1 MIHPTEKKVLKDILV
16 NDEKIKH
23 LNAVSHRARKVMER
37 EGLDALVVTV
47 CDNFYYLTGFA
58 SFFMYTFRH
67 TGAAVAIL
75 FRDPAIPSQIIMNE
89 FEAASTHFDMP
100 NMVLKTF
107 PVRVD
112 VDDPRNPLNHQKK
125 RERPIGPPIEAVFG
139 LVKTALQEAGV
150 MDKRLAIELHAMS
163 NGGKSVLD
171 KVAPGLK
178 WIDSTALFNE
188 IRMIKSPWEIEHLRK
203 SAEITEYGIACAAK
217 KIRVGCTAAELT
229 AAFKAA
235 VMTFPETNFSRF
247 NLISV
252 GDNFSPKMMAD
263 STPAKLGDLI
273 KFDCGV
279 DVAGYGADLARTFV
293 LGEPDELTQQIY
305 DTIRMGHEHMLSMVA
320 PGVKL
325 KDVFDS
331 TMAVIKKSGLPHYNR
346 GHLGHGDGVFL
357 GLEEAPFI
365 SSLAT
370 ETFSPGM
377 VLSLETPYYGIGVG
391 SIMLEDMILITNNG
405 FEFLSKL
412 ERDLI
417 RCH

>member
-1 MIHPTEKKVLKDILV
+1 MNK
-16 NDEKIKH
+16 EKIAH
-23 LNAVSHRARKVMER
+23 LNAVSCKARTVMER

-67 TGAAVAIL
+67 TGAAVAIM
-75 FRDPAIPSQIIMNE
+75 FRDESIPSQIIMNE

-100 NMVLKTF
+100 NMELKTF
-107 PVRVD
+107 PVWVD
-112 VDDPRNPLNHQKK
+112 VDDPRNPLNHKKK
-125 RERPIGPPIEAVFG
+125 RERPIGLPIEAVFG
-139 LVKTALQEAGV
+139 LVKDALESAGV
-150 MDKRLAIELHAMS
+150 LDKAIAIELQAMS

-178 WIDSTALFNE
+178 LIDSTALFNE
-188 IRMIKSPWEIEHLRK
+188 IRMIKSPWEIQHLRK
-203 SAEITEYGIACAAK
+203 SAEITEFGIASAAK
-217 KIRVGCTAAELT
+217 HIRVGCTAAELT

-252 GDNFSPKMMAD
+252 GDNFSPKMFPD
-263 STPAKLGDLI
+263 ETPAKPGDLI

-293 LGEPDELTQQIY
+293 LGEPDKLTQQIY
-305 DTIRMGHEHMLSMVA
+305 DTIRIGHEHMLSIVA

-331 TMAVIKKSGLPHYNR
+331 TMDVIKKSGLPDYNR

-357 GLEEAPFI
+357 GLEEAPFV
-365 SSLAT
+365 STLAT
-370 ETFSPGM
+370 ETFRPGM
-377 VLSLETPYYGIGVG
+377 VLSLETPYYGIGIG
-391 SIMLEDMILITNNG
+391 SIMLEDMILITESG
-405 FEFLSKL
+405 FEFLSKMD
-412 ERDLI
+412 RDLC
-417 RCH
+417 RYN

>member
-1 MIHPTEKKVLKDILV
+1 MNK
-16 NDEKIKH
+16 EKIAH
-23 LNAVSHRARKVMER
+23 LDAVSRKARAVMER

-67 TGAAVAIL
+67 TGAAVAIM
-75 FRDPAIPSQIIMNE
+75 FRDANIPSQIIMNE
-89 FEAASTHFDMP
+89 FEAASAHFDMP
-100 NMVLKTF
+100 NMELKTF
-107 PVRVD
+107 PVWVD
-112 VDDPRNPLNHQKK
+112 VDDPRNPLNYQRKS
-125 RERPIGPPIEAVFG
+125 ERPIGPPIEAIFN
-139 LVKTALQEAGV
+139 LVKSALDNAGV
-150 MDKRLAIELHAMS
+150 LNKKIAIELHAMS
-163 NGGKSVLD
+163 NGGKGVLD

-178 WIDSTALFNE
+178 LVDSTPLFNE
-188 IRMIKSPWEIEHLRK
+188 IRMIKSSWEINHLRK
-203 SAEITEYGIACAAK
+203 SAEITEYGIASAVK
-217 KIRVGCTAAELT
+217 HIRVGCTASELT

-235 VMTFPETNFSRF
+235 VMSDPATNFSRF

-252 GDNFSPKMMAD
+252 GDNFSPKMFAD
-263 STPAKLGDLI
+263 EIPAKRGDLI

-293 LGEPDELTQQIY
+293 LGKPDQLTQQIY
-305 DTIRMGHEHMLSMVA
+305 DTIRTGHEHMLSMVA

-331 TMAVIKKSGLPHYNR
+331 TMDFIKKSGLPHYNR

-357 GLEEAPFI
+357 GLEEAPFV
-365 SSLAT
+365 STVAT
-370 ETFSPGM
+370 ETFRPGM

-391 SIMLEDMILITNNG
+391 SIMLEDMILITESG

-412 ERDLI
+412 DRDLLH
-417 RCH
+417 CN

>member
-1 MIHPTEKKVLKDILV
+1 MNK
-16 NDEKIKH
+16 EKIAH
-23 LNAVSHRARKVMER
+23 LDAVSRKARTVMER

-67 TGAAVAIL
+67 TGAAVAIM
-75 FRDPAIPSQIIMNE
+75 FRDESIPSQIIMNE
-89 FEAASTHFDMP
+89 FEAASTYFDMP
-100 NMVLKTF
+100 NMALKTF
-107 PVRVD
+107 PVWVD

-139 LVKTALQEAGV
+139 LVKDALESAGV
-150 MDKRLAIELHAMS
+150 LDKTIAIELQAMS

-178 WIDSTALFNE
+178 LVDSTALFNE
-188 IRMIKSPWEIEHLRK
+188 IRMIKSPWEIQHLRK
-203 SAEITEYGIACAAK
+203 SAEITEFGIASAAK
-217 KIRVGCTAAELT
+217 HIRVGCTAAELT

-252 GDNFSPKMMAD
+252 GDNFSPKMFPD
-263 STPAKLGDLI
+263 ETPAKPGDLI

-305 DTIRMGHEHMLSMVA
+305 NTIRIGHEHMLSMVA

-325 KDVFDS
+325 KDVFVS
-331 TMAVIKKSGLPHYNR
+331 T
-346 GHLGHGDGVFL
+346 
-357 GLEEAPFI
+357 
-365 SSLAT
+365 LAT
-370 ETFSPGM
+370 EIFRPGM
-377 VLSLETPYYGIGVG
+377 VLSLETPYYGIGMG
-391 SIMLEDMILITNNG
+391 SIMLEDMILITNDG
-405 FEFLSKL
+405 YEFLSKL
-412 ERDLI
+412 DRDL
-417 RCH
+417 RRYN

>member
-1 MIHPTEKKVLKDILV
+1 MNK
-16 NDEKIKH
+16 EKIAH
-23 LNAVSHRARKVMER
+23 LNTVSRKARRVMER

-67 TGAAVAIL
+67 TGAAVAIM
-75 FRDPAIPSQIIMNE
+75 FRDESIPSQIIMNE

-100 NMVLKTF
+100 NMELKTF
-107 PVRVD
+107 PVWVD
-112 VDDPRNPLNHQKK
+112 VDDPRNPLNHLKK
-125 RERPIGPPIEAVFG
+125 RERPIGPPVEAVFG
-139 LVKTALQEAGV
+139 LVKVALEKAGV
-150 MDKRLAIELHAMS
+150 LDKTIAIELQAMS

-178 WIDSTALFNE
+178 LVDSTALFNE
-188 IRMIKSPWEIEHLRK
+188 IRMIKSPWEIQYLRK
-203 SAEITEYGIACAAK
+203 SAEITEFGIASAAK
-217 KIRVGCTAAELT
+217 HIRVGCTAAELT

-252 GDNFSPKMMAD
+252 GDNFSPKMFPDEM
-263 STPAKLGDLI
+263 PAKLGDLI

-293 LGEPDELTQQIY
+293 LGEPDALTQQIY
-305 DTIRMGHEHMLSMVA
+305 DTIRIGHEHMLSMIA

-331 TMAVIKKSGLPHYNR
+331 TMDVIKKSGLPHYNR

-357 GLEEAPFI
+357 GLEEAPFV
-365 SSLAT
+365 STLAT
-370 ETFSPGM
+370 ETFRPGM
-377 VLSLETPYYGIGVG
+377 VLSLETPYYGIGIG
-391 SIMLEDMILITNNG
+391 SIMLEDMILITNDG
-405 FEFLSKL
+405 YEFLSKL
-412 ERDLI
+412 NRDL
-417 RCH
+417 RRFK

>member
-1 MIHPTEKKVLKDILV
+1 MNK
-16 NDEKIKH
+16 EKIAH
-23 LNAVSHRARKVMER
+23 LDAVSRKARAVMER

-67 TGAAVAIL
+67 TGAAVAIM
-75 FRDPAIPSQIIMNE
+75 FRDANIPSQIIMNE
-89 FEAASTHFDMP
+89 FEAASAHFDMP
-100 NMVLKTF
+100 NMELKTF
-107 PVRVD
+107 PVWVD
-112 VDDPRNPLNHQKK
+112 VDDPRNPLNYQRKS
-125 RERPIGPPIEAVFG
+125 ERPIGPPIEAVFN
-139 LVKTALQEAGV
+139 LVKSALDNAGV
-150 MDKRLAIELHAMS
+150 LNKKIAIELHAMS
-163 NGGKSVLD
+163 NGGKGVLD

-178 WIDSTALFNE
+178 LVDSTPLFNE
-188 IRMIKSPWEIEHLRK
+188 IRMIKSSWEINHLRK
-203 SAEITEYGIACAAK
+203 SAEITEYGIASAVK
-217 KIRVGCTAAELT
+217 HIRVGCTASELT

-235 VMTFPETNFSRF
+235 VMSDPATNFSRF

-252 GDNFSPKMMAD
+252 GDNFSPKMFAD
-263 STPAKLGDLI
+263 EIPAKRGDLI

-293 LGEPDELTQQIY
+293 LGKPDQLTQQIY
-305 DTIRMGHEHMLSMVA
+305 DTIRTGHEHMLSMVA

-331 TMAVIKKSGLPHYNR
+331 TMDFIKKSGLPHYNR

-357 GLEEAPFI
+357 GLEEAPFV
-365 SSLAT
+365 STVAT
-370 ETFSPGM
+370 ETFRSGM

-391 SIMLEDMILITNNG
+391 SIMLEDMILITESG

-412 ERDLI
+412 DRDLLH
-417 RCH
+417 CN

>member
-1 MIHPTEKKVLKDILV
+1 MNK
-16 NDEKIKH
+16 EKIAH
-23 LNAVSHRARKVMER
+23 LDAVGRKARVVMER

-67 TGAAVAIL
+67 TGAAVAIM
-75 FRDPAIPSQIIMNE
+75 FRDESIPSQIIMNE

-100 NMVLKTF
+100 NMELKTF
-107 PVRVD
+107 PVWVD
-112 VDDPRNPLNHQKK
+112 VDSPRNPLNQQKK
-125 RERPIGPPIEAVFG
+125 RERPIGPPVEAVFG
-139 LVKTALQEAGV
+139 LVKAALEKAGV
-150 MDKRLAIELHAMS
+150 LDKTIAIELQAMS

-178 WIDSTALFNE
+178 LVDSTALFNE
-188 IRMIKSPWEIEHLRK
+188 IRMIKSPWEIQYLRK
-203 SAEITEYGIACAAK
+203 SAEITEFGIASAAK
-217 KIRVGCTAAELT
+217 HIRVGCTAAELT

-252 GDNFSPKMMAD
+252 GDNFSPKMFSD
-263 STPAKLGDLI
+263 ETPAKLGDLI

-293 LGEPDELTQQIY
+293 LGEPDALTQQIY
-305 DTIRMGHEHMLSMVA
+305 DTIRIGHEHMLSMVA

-331 TMAVIKKSGLPHYNR
+331 TMDVIKKSGLPHYNR

-357 GLEEAPFI
+357 GLEEAPFV
-365 SSLAT
+365 STLAT
-370 ETFSPGM
+370 ETFRPGM
-377 VLSLETPYYGIGVG
+377 VLSLETPYYGIGIG
-391 SIMLEDMILITNNG
+391 SIMLEDMILITNDG
-405 FEFLSKL
+405 YEFLSKL
-412 ERDLI
+412 NRDL
-417 RCH
+417 RRFK

>member
-1 MIHPTEKKVLKDILV
+1 MNK
-16 NDEKIKH
+16 EKIAH
-23 LNAVSHRARKVMER
+23 LDAVSRKARTVMER

-67 TGAAVAIL
+67 TGAAVAIM
-75 FRDPAIPSQIIMNE
+75 FRDESIPSQIIMNE

-100 NMVLKTF
+100 NMALKTF
-107 PVRVD
+107 PVWVD

-139 LVKTALQEAGV
+139 LVKDALESAGV
-150 MDKRLAIELHAMS
+150 LDKTIAIELQAMS

-178 WIDSTALFNE
+178 LVDSTALFNE
-188 IRMIKSPWEIEHLRK
+188 IRMIKSPWEIQHLRK
-203 SAEITEYGIACAAK
+203 SAEITEFGIASAAK
-217 KIRVGCTAAELT
+217 HIRVGCTATELT

-252 GDNFSPKMMAD
+252 GDNFSPKMFPD
-263 STPAKLGDLI
+263 ETPAKPGDLI

-305 DTIRMGHEHMLSMVA
+305 NTIRIGHEHMLSMVA

-331 TMAVIKKSGLPHYNR
+331 TMDVIKKSGLPHYNR

-357 GLEEAPFI
+357 GLEEAPFV
-365 SSLAT
+365 STLAT
-370 ETFSPGM
+370 ETFRPGM
-377 VLSLETPYYGIGVG
+377 VLSLETPYYGIGMG
-391 SIMLEDMILITNNG
+391 SIMLEDMILITNDG
-405 FEFLSKL
+405 YEFLSKL
-412 ERDLI
+412 DRDL
-417 RCH
+417 RRYN

>member
-1 MIHPTEKKVLKDILV
+1 M
-16 NDEKIKH
+16 NNEKIAH
-23 LNAVSHRARKVMER
+23 LDAVSHNARRVMER
-37 EGLDALVVTV
+37 EGIDALVVTV

-67 TGAAVAIL
+67 TGAAVAIM
-75 FRDPAIPSQIIMNE
+75 FRDDTTPSQIIMNE
-89 FEAASTHFDMP
+89 FEAASTHFDIP
-100 NMVLKTF
+100 NMELKTF
-107 PVRVD
+107 PVWVD

-125 RERPIGPPIEAVFG
+125 SERPIGPPVEAVFG
-139 LVKTALQEAGV
+139 LVKAALESAGV
-150 MDKRLAIELHAMS
+150 MNKTIAIELNAMS
-163 NGGKSVLD
+163 NGGKRVLD
-171 KVAPGLK
+171 QVAPGLK
-178 WIDSTALFNE
+178 LVDSAPLFNE
-188 IRMIKSPWEIEHLRK
+188 IRVIKSPWEIKHLRK

-247 NLISV
+247 NLIAV
-252 GDNFSPKMMAD
+252 GDNFSPKIIAD
-263 STPAKLGDLI
+263 ETPAKMGDLI

-293 LGEPDELTQQIY
+293 LGEPDPLTQQIY
-305 DTIRMGHEHMLSMVA
+305 DTIRIGHEHMLSMVA

-331 TMAVIKKSGLPHYNR
+331 TMEVIKKSGLPHYNR

-357 GLEEAPFI
+357 GLEEAPFV
-365 SSLAT
+365 STLAT
-370 ETFSPGM
+370 ETFRPGM

-412 ERDLI
+412 NRDLV
-417 RCH
+417 RYH

>member
-1 MIHPTEKKVLKDILV
+1 MNK
-16 NDEKIKH
+16 EKIAH
-23 LNAVSHRARKVMER
+23 LDAVSRKARTVMER

-67 TGAAVAIL
+67 TGAAVAIM
-75 FRDPAIPSQIIMNE
+75 FRDESIPSQIIMNE

-100 NMVLKTF
+100 NMALKTF
-107 PVRVD
+107 PVWVD

-139 LVKTALQEAGV
+139 LVKDALESAGV
-150 MDKRLAIELHAMS
+150 LDKTIAIELQAMS

-178 WIDSTALFNE
+178 LVDSTALFNE
-188 IRMIKSPWEIEHLRK
+188 IRMIKSPWEIQHLRK
-203 SAEITEYGIACAAK
+203 SAEITEFGIASAAK
-217 KIRVGCTAAELT
+217 HIRVGCTATELT

-252 GDNFSPKMMAD
+252 GDNFSPKMFPD
-263 STPAKLGDLI
+263 ETPAKPGDLI

-305 DTIRMGHEHMLSMVA
+305 NTIRIGHEHMLSMVA

-331 TMAVIKKSGLPHYNR
+331 TMDVIKKSGLPHYNR

-357 GLEEAPFI
+357 GLEEAPFV
-365 SSLAT
+365 STLAT
-370 ETFSPGM
+370 EIFRPGM
-377 VLSLETPYYGIGVG
+377 VLSLETPYYGIGMG
-391 SIMLEDMILITNNG
+391 SIMLEDMILITNDG
-405 FEFLSKL
+405 YEFLSKL
-412 ERDLI
+412 DRDL
-417 RCH
+417 RRYN

>member
-1 MIHPTEKKVLKDILV
+1 MNK
-16 NDEKIKH
+16 EKIAH
-23 LNAVSHRARKVMER
+23 LNTVSRKARRVMER

-67 TGAAVAIL
+67 TGAAVAIM
-75 FRDPAIPSQIIMNE
+75 FRDESIPSQIIMNE

-100 NMVLKTF
+100 NMELKTF
-107 PVRVD
+107 PVWVD
-112 VDDPRNPLNHQKK
+112 VDDPRNPLNHLKK

-139 LVKTALQEAGV
+139 LVKDALESAGV
-150 MDKRLAIELHAMS
+150 LDKTIAIELQAMS

-178 WIDSTALFNE
+178 LVDSTALFNE
-188 IRMIKSPWEIEHLRK
+188 IRMIKSPWEIQHLRK
-203 SAEITEYGIACAAK
+203 SAEITEFGIASAAK
-217 KIRVGCTAAELT
+217 HIRVGCTSAELT

-252 GDNFSPKMMAD
+252 GDNFSPKMFPD
-263 STPAKLGDLI
+263 ETPAKPGDLI

-305 DTIRMGHEHMLSMVA
+305 NTIRIGHEHMLSMVA

-325 KDVFDS
+325 KYVFDS
-331 TMAVIKKSGLPHYNR
+331 TMDVIKKSGLPHYNR

-357 GLEEAPFI
+357 GLEEAPFV
-365 SSLAT
+365 STLAT
-370 ETFSPGM
+370 ETFLPGM
-377 VLSLETPYYGIGVG
+377 VLSLETPYYGIGIG
-391 SIMLEDMILITNNG
+391 SIMLEDMILITNDG
-405 FEFLSKL
+405 YEFLSKL
-412 ERDLI
+412 DRDL
-417 RCH
+417 RRYN